1 MGVGGLLMLIGGG
14 AALLGLAAG
23 AALFF
28 GALANARREVPRS
41 GDRTLWALFLIGLG
55 GGTATLL
62 LVYFIIA
69 PTIR

>member
-1 MGVGGLLMLIGGG
+1 MGGLLMLIGGG

-41 GDRTLWALFLIGLG
+41 ADRTLWALFLIGLG
-55 GGTATLL
+55 GGTAILL
-62 LVYFIIA
+62 LLLFVVV
-69 PTIR
+69 PSLG